1 MSGGLIRSG
10 GPRSKLKPLQPFRL
24 GTAILHIV
32 FAETDH
38 AMPAILKRFA
48 TVAVLLTAT
57 VVLLSM
63 SN

>member
-1 MSGGLIRSG
+1 
-10 GPRSKLKPLQPFRL
+10 
-24 GTAILHIV
+24 V

-38 AMPAILKRFA
+38 AMPAILKRFV